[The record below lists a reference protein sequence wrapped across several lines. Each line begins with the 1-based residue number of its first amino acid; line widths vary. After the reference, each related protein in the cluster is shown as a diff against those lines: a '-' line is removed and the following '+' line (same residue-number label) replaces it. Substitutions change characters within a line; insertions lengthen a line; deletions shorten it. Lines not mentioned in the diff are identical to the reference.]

1 MTNLQRFYLVLADL
15 VLVVHAAFVAFVI
28 VGLLLIWIG
37 WWRRWVCVGNFWF
50 RGAHLAAIGVVVA
63 ESVAGLICPLTTW
76 ENRLRLLAGGD
87 QRYQG
92 SFIQHWLHRVMF
104 FDCDERIFTMAY
116 LVFFLFVALSL
127 WLVPPRWPGALRTP
141 LASAT
146 TEIRTGTDE
155 NDPRSL

>member
-1 MTNLQRFYLVLADL
+1 MTSLQRFYLVLADL

-37 WWRRWVCVGNFWF
+37 WLRRWACVRNFWF
-50 RGAHLAAIGVVVA
+50 RGAHLTAIGVVVA
-63 ESVAGLICPLTTW
+63 ESVAGFICPLTTW
-76 ENRLRLLAGGD
+76 ENRLRLLAGGE

-104 FDCDERIFTMAY
+104 FDCDERIFTMSY
-116 LVFFLFVALSL
+116 LVFFLFVALAL
-127 WLVPPRWPGALRTP
+127 WLVPPRWPGASRTP

-146 TEIRTGTDE
+146 NE
-155 NDPRSL
+155 NDRCSQ